1 MGPSEQTKYPNYPTP
16 TVYDP
21 PVRSQ
26 AWHSGA
32 VVRFPW
38 LGIGALL
45 GSVLGIV
52 ASVVILIVSDK
63 KPISDWTFQ
72 PTVYLSIASTLTNI
86 TLYFAFTK
94 GVTISWWR
102 RAMKDGTHLADLHRY
117 WDYGSS
123 LWEASTAGR
132 RFNLI
137 ALACVLVAIAPI
149 NGPFLQRASRVTT
162 AQQHS
167 TSTLG
172 IPLAPA
178 IPFGFSGYIS
188 GRGYDVSLYTTN
200 FTPTVQAYNNRAP
213 INIGP
218 TGCGGVC
225 SAKVLAA
232 GFAVNCSSYPFAF
245 DLRPSPG
252 NPIGPATLNGT
263 QAFISSF
270 DWSAMSPQNI
280 GLNIQYKKSPE
291 CYGNLVVQ
299 NCTLRS
305 ATVQYPVI
313 INGND
318 STVTLDPAS
327 TIYDDVVME
336 IKPTSVE
343 NRQGPTTLGGL
354 WLALSNR
361 FNSEA
366 HLRWV
371 GAVGYE
377 LLNKGATANQYVL
390 INGSGTDEYGGF
402 NPGTSCSLYYQDPVD
417 DLLQSAREL
426 MFRTAVAAANSSS
439 TQYIQAHQ
447 TSTRPIYE
455 SHYAFLAVAT
465 IVTGIAI
472 ACVSLTFHG
481 YWQLGREFS
490 MSPLEIATAFNAPIL
505 RGAGSNA
512 DAKTLLDEVGDR
524 PVKYGAVGTNET
536 SGIVR
541 EQYGTDVLPNT
552 RLQMADP
559 QFTRTPQEG
568 WRFGA

>member
-1 MGPSEQTKYPNYPTP
+1 MAASEGIKYSGHHGHMMYNQ
-16 TVYDP
+16 VG
-21 PVRSQ
+21 RGQ

-32 VVRFPW
+32 LVRFPW
-38 LGIGALL
+38 LGMGALL
-45 GSVLGIV
+45 GSVLGIA
-52 ASVVILIVSDK
+52 ASIAILIASDK

-94 GVTISWWR
+94 GVTISWWS

-117 WDYGSS
+117 WDYGGS
-123 LWEASTAGR
+123 LWAASTAGR
-132 RFNLI
+132 RFNLV

-149 NGPFLQRASRVTT
+149 NDPFLQRASRVTT

-167 TSTLG
+167 TPTLG
-172 IPLAPA
+172 ISLAPA
-178 IPFGFSGYIS
+178 IPLGFSGYIS
-188 GRGYDVSLYTTN
+188 GRGHDVSLYTTN

-213 INIGP
+213 IIMGS

-225 SAKVLAA
+225 SAKVLAV

-245 DLRPSPG
+245 DLRPSPSD
-252 NPIGPATLNGT
+252 PVGPATIDGT

-270 DWSAMSPQNI
+270 DWDFLSAQNI
-280 GLNIQYKKSPE
+280 GLNIQYKNSPA
-291 CYGNLVVQ
+291 CYGDLVVQ

-305 ATVQYPVI
+305 ATVQYPVV

-318 STVTLDPAS
+318 STITLDPAS
-327 TIYDDVVME
+327 TIYDDVVTK
-336 IKPTSVE
+336 IGPTIVE
-343 NRQGPTTLGGL
+343 DQQGPTTLGGL

-377 LLNKGATANQYVL
+377 LLNEGATANQYVL
-390 INGSGTDEYGGF
+390 INGSGTDQDGGF
-402 NPGTSCSLYYQDPVD
+402 SPGTSCSLYYQDP
-417 DLLQSAREL
+417 ANEEL

-439 TQYIQAHQ
+439 IQYVQAHQ
-447 TSTRPIYE
+447 MSTRPIYE
-455 SHYAFLAVAT
+455 SHYVFLAIAT

-481 YWQLGREFS
+481 YWRLGREFS
-490 MSPLEIATAFNAPIL
+490 MSPLEIATAFNAPML
-505 RGAGSNA
+505 RGAESNV
-512 DAKTLLDEVGDR
+512 DAKTLLNEVGGQA
-524 PVKYGAVGTNET
+524 VKYGAVGTNET
-536 SGIVR
+536 NGIVG
-541 EQYGTDVLPNT
+541 EQYGTDILPNI

>member
-1 MGPSEQTKYPNYPTP
+1 MAASEQSKYHSHHTHTIYN
-16 TVYDP
+16 
-21 PVRSQ
+21 PVGRGQ

-32 VVRFPW
+32 LVRFPW
-38 LGIGALL
+38 LGIGALFA
-45 GSVLGIV
+45 SILGIV
-52 ASVVILIVSDK
+52 ASIAILIASDK

-102 RAMKDGTHLADLHRY
+102 RAMKDETHLADLHRY
-117 WDYGSS
+117 WDYSSS
-123 LWEASTAGR
+123 LWAASTAGR
-132 RFNLI
+132 RFNLV

-167 TSTLG
+167 SPTLE
-172 IPLAPA
+172 ISLAPA

-200 FTPTVQAYNNRAP
+200 FTPTVQAYNNRAL

-245 DLRPSPG
+245 DLRPSTSDPV
-252 NPIGPATLNGT
+252 GPATINGT
-263 QAFISSF
+263 QVFISSF
-270 DWSAMSPQNI
+270 DWGVTSAQNI
-280 GLNIQYKKSPE
+280 GLNIQYKNSPE
-291 CYGNLVVQ
+291 CYGDLVVQ

-305 ATVQYPVI
+305 ATVQYPVV

-318 STVTLDPAS
+318 STIALDPAS
-327 TIYDDVVME
+327 TIYDDVVTE
-336 IKPTSVE
+336 ISATTVE
-343 NRQGPTTLGGL
+343 NRQGPTALGGL

-366 HLRWV
+366 HLRWA

-377 LLNKGATANQYVL
+377 LLNEGATANQYVL
-390 INGSGTDEYGGF
+390 INGSGRDQYGGYS
-402 NPGTSCSLYYQDPVD
+402 PGTSCSLYYQDPVN

-426 MFRTAVAAANSSS
+426 MFRAAVAAANSSS
-439 TQYIQAHQ
+439 IQHVQAHQ

-455 SHYAFLAVAT
+455 SHYVFLAIAT
-465 IVTGIAI
+465 AVTAIAI
-472 ACVSLTFHG
+472 ACVSLTFRG
-481 YWQLGREFS
+481 YWRLGREFS
-490 MSPLEIATAFNAPIL
+490 MGPIEIATAFNAPML
-505 RGAGSNA
+505 RGAESNA
-512 DAKTLLDEVGDR
+512 DAKTLLDEVGGQ
-524 PVKYGAVGTNET
+524 PVKYGAVGTSET
-536 SGIVR
+536 NGTVGDG
-541 EQYGTDVLPNT
+541 YGTDVLPNI

-559 QFTRTPQEG
+559 RFVRTPQEG